1 MKRILFLCA
10 LMVLLAPEVYAKH
23 KCPCEKC
30 EKGGFTDSLPVMS
43 VAQALKLPE
52 DSYVSLQGF
61 ITKRIGDDKYSFTDG
76 AEAITLEIDD
86 EIWHGQTVSPK
97 DKISILGEIEHDNG
111 AVNVDVKSLRL
122 VK

>member
-1 MKRILFLCA
+1 MKKILFLCA

-43 VAQALKLPE
+43 VAKALKLPE

-97 DKISILGEIEHDNG
+97 DKISILGEIEHDDG
-111 AVNVDVKSLRL
+111 VVNVDVKSLRL

>member
-1 MKRILFLCA
+1 MKKILFLCA

-97 DKISILGEIEHDNG
+97 DKISVLGEIEHDDG
-111 AVNVDVKSLRL
+111 VVNVDVKSLRL

>member
-1 MKRILFLCA
+1 MKKILFLCA

-97 DKISILGEIEHDNG
+97 DKISILGEIEHDDG
-111 AVNVDVKSLRL
+111 VVNVDVKSLRL

>member
-1 MKRILFLCA
+1 MKKILFLCA
-10 LMVLLAPEVYAKH
+10 VVVLLAPEVYARH

-97 DKISILGEIEHDNG
+97 DKISVLGEIEHDDG
-111 AVNVDVKSLRL
+111 VVNVDVKSLRL

>member
-1 MKRILFLCA
+1 
-10 LMVLLAPEVYAKH
+10 MVLLAPEVYAKH
-23 KCPCEKC
+23 KCSCEKC

-97 DKISILGEIEHDNG
+97 DKISILGEIEHDDG
-111 AVNVDVKSLRL
+111 VVNVDVKSLRL